1 MKKTFIMA
9 ALVLTSIGCVAQQT
23 NVKKAKSIA
32 LNTEAADYEQARQLI
47 GEAIKNDETK
57 NLAETYFV
65 AGLIGYQQ
73 NNALNMQA
81 VLNGGLDQ
89 EKAGMA
95 ISESYDYWL
104 KADELA
110 MIPTIDKKGREVLD
124 LKTRNAIN
132 KKMLEYWKGQ
142 NFISYGIWLNDQKDY
157 FNAYQAFMKHLN
169 MPDLPMMQEPKL
181 QTQLPKD
188 TTYYQ
193 YMYYAGL
200 FAVQAELHNEAID
213 IFEKMKNGEV
223 EAIACNQFLYQEYV
237 TLKDTANFVRVL
249 SDAVTRFPQEPWF
262 LQNLIN
268 YYLFSDQQEQAINY
282 LNEAIEREPNVAQYH
297 YIKGNLD
304 ENRGHYEEA
313 LTDFDRAL
321 AIDPTMADAV
331 AGKGRVYYNQAVK
344 LNEAATLIND
354 PKEYKEALNQMNT
367 IFRLSLPFFEEVR
380 NMTPDDRDNL
390 IVLKGLYYRF
400 GMEDMY
406 NQISDELNK

>member
-1 MKKTFIMA
+1 MKKSFILA
-9 ALVLTSIGCVAQQT
+9 ALVLISIGCVAQKA

-32 LNTEAADYEQARQLI
+32 LNTESADYEQARQLI
-47 GEAIKNDETK
+47 GEAIKNEETK
-57 NLAETYFV
+57 DLAETYFV

-89 EKAGMA
+89 EKAGLA

-110 MIPTIDKKGREVLD
+110 MIPTLDKKGREVVD
-124 LKTRNAIN
+124 FKTRNAIN

-142 NFISYGIWLNDQKDY
+142 NFISYGIWLNDRKDY
-157 FNAYQAFMKHLN
+157 FGAYQAFKKHLD
-169 MPDLPMMQEPKL
+169 MPNLPMMQDPKL
-181 QTQLPKD
+181 QAQLPKD

-200 FAVQAELHNEAID
+200 FAVQAELHNEAIA
-213 IFEKMKNGEV
+213 IFEQMKNGEV

-249 SDAVTRFPQEPWF
+249 TDAINMFPQEPWF

-268 YYLFSDQQEQAINY
+268 YYLFSNQQEQAINY

-313 LTDFDRAL
+313 LADFDRAL
-321 AIDPTMADAV
+321 TIDPSMADAM
-331 AGKGRVYYNQAVK
+331 AGKGRVYYNQGVK
-344 LNEAATLIND
+344 LNEAASLIND
-354 PKEYKEALNQMNT
+354 PKEYKAALNEMNET
-367 IFRLSLPFFEEVR
+367 FKLSLPFFEEAHKMAPEDR
-380 NMTPDDRDNL
+380 ENM

-400 GMEDMY
+400 GMEDKY
-406 NQISDELNK
+406 NQINDELNK

>member
-73 NNALNMQA
+73 YNALNMQS